1 MHIFPSLLILP
12 LTRSSSIIPP
22 HILFPS
28 DPSLP
33 NNLTLNATT
42 LSREPWP
49 RVPWTYTIDEELSI
63 AIEYYGRSV
72 CAGDSHCEE
81 RVLDSINEV
90 VRIVD
95 EEYVMS
101 HGEENSFASDGV
113 NFWIRQEM
121 MTPRVLVEELVAT
134 LRWFMVQ
141 CGTREVT
148 HAGLI
153 NYGQPAA
160 VFELTF
166 PGVEKGVSV

>member
-1 MHIFPSLLILP
+1 M
-12 LTRSSSIIPP
+12 
-22 HILFPS
+22 
-28 DPSLP
+28 
-33 NNLTLNATT
+33 
-42 LSREPWP
+42 
-49 RVPWTYTIDEELSI
+49 
-63 AIEYYGRSV
+63 
-72 CAGDSHCEE
+72 
-81 RVLDSINEV
+81 
-90 VRIVD
+90 RIVD

-153 NYGQPAA
+153 NYGQLAA

-166 PGVEKGVSV
+166 PGFEKGVSV